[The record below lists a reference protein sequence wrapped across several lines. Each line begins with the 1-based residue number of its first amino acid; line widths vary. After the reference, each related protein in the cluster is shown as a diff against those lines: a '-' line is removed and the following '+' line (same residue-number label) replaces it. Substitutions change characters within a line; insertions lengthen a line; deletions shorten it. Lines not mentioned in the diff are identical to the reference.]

1 VKTLSDKTVG
11 PIRYK
16 DGVDLEKKNWIT
28 IVMKY
33 LEGES

>member
-1 VKTLSDKTVG
+1 MTLSDKTVG

-16 DGVDLEKKNWIT
+16 DGVDLEKRNWIT
-28 IVMKY
+28 IIVKD